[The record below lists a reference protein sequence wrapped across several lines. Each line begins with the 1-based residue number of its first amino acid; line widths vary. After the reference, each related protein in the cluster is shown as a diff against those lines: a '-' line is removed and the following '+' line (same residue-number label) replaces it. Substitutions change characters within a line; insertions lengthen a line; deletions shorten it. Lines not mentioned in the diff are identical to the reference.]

1 MVRAGFRVRVRA
13 RPRVRAL
20 AMARAKV
27 RVGLLR
33 LGSTLY
39 TKVRTSL

>member
-39 TKVRTSL
+39 TKVGTSL

>member
-1 MVRAGFRVRVRA
+1 MVRARVRVRA

-27 RVGLLR
+27 RAGLLR
-33 LGSTLY
+33 WTSTLY